1 MSHQDAAL
9 REPWVRYDEQ
19 CRAAQFGMWVFIASE
34 VLFFGAFF
42 CAFTYLHAMH
52 GVAFAEGSRHTG
64 LPYGLANTLILL
76 TSSLTMSLASRAA
89 EGGLRRLALVCLAI
103 TLMLGCAFL
112 VVKGFEYKDDLDKGL
127 WPGPDFSLPLAATR
141 LFFAGY
147 WLITIVHVVHLTS
160 GIGLVGRLAWAIGRQ
175 RLPLS
180 SPQFDVAALYW
191 TLVDIVWVLLFPII
205 YLGGRS

>member
-1 MSHQDAAL
+1 MSDVEAAL

-19 CRAAQFGMWVFIASE
+19 CRAAQFGMWIFIASE

-42 CAFTYLHAMH
+42 CGFTYLHAMH
-52 GVAFAEGSRHTG
+52 GVAFATGSQHTG

-89 EGGLRRLALVCLAI
+89 RGGLRRLALIFLGV
-103 TLMLGCAFL
+103 TLLLGCAFL
-112 VVKGFEYKDDLDKGL
+112 VVKGFEYKDDFDKGL
-127 WPGPDFSLPLAATR
+127 WPGPNFALPLAATR

-147 WLITIVHVVHLTS
+147 WMITIIHVVHLTS
-160 GIGLVGRLAWAIGRQ
+160 GIGLVGRLAFAIKRGR
-175 RLPLS
+175 LALS
-180 SPQFDVAALYW
+180 SPQFEVAALYW

>member
-1 MSHQDAAL
+1 MSNLDAAL

-19 CRAAQFGMWVFIASE
+19 LRAAQFGMWIFIASE

-42 CAFTYLHAMH
+42 CGFTYLHVMH
-52 GVAFAEGSRHTG
+52 GTAFALASRHTG

-76 TSSLTMSLASRAA
+76 TSSLTMTIASRAA
-89 EGGLRRLALVCLAI
+89 RGDFRRLTLIFLGLTLA
-103 TLMLGCAFL
+103 LGCAFL
-112 VVKGFEYKDDLDKGL
+112 VVKGFEYKDDFDRHL
-127 WPGPDFSLPLAATR
+127 WPGPDFALPLAATR

-147 WLITIVHVVHLTS
+147 WIITVIHVLHLSS
-160 GIGLVGRLAWAIGRQ
+160 GIGLVGRLTWCLHRG
-175 RLPLS
+175 RLPLA
-180 SPQFDVAALYW
+180 SPQMDVTALYW